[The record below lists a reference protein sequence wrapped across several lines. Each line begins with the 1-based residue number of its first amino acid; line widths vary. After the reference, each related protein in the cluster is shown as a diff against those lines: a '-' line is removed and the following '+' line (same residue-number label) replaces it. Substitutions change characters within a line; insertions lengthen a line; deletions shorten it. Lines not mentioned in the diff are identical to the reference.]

1 MKILITGIC
10 GFVGR
15 ALAEGLLERVEGL
28 AITGIDNLMRPGSE
42 RNRTCLKRMGVEYV
56 HGDIR
61 SASDFE
67 ALPKA
72 DWVIDAAANP
82 SVLAG
87 VTGMSCSRQL
97 FEHNLASLVNVL
109 EHCKKAGAGLVM
121 LSSSRVYSISA
132 LASLPLKV
140 ENCAFVLDAS
150 TPLPTGVSARGITPE
165 FSTAAPVSLY
175 GSTKLASEA
184 VALEYG
190 AAFGFPVWVNRCGV
204 LTGAGQFGTPDQGI
218 FSYWLNAHLR
228 RRPLRYIGFGGT
240 GHQTRDA
247 FHPCDLAELLLS
259 QIRATREGG
268 QRIYAAG
275 GGPEN
280 TTSLK
285 QLNGWCDARF
295 GPHAP
300 VSDARPRPY
309 DVPWLI
315 MDNSDAERDFDWHP
329 KKTLSTVLEE
339 IATHAERHP
348 DWLELSGL

>member
-10 GFVGR
+10 GFVGS
-15 ALAEGLLERVEGL
+15 ALAEALLERVEGL
-28 AITGIDNLMRPGSE
+28 AVTGIDNLMRPGSE
-42 RNRTCLKRMGVEYV
+42 RNRTCVKRMGVEYV

-61 SASDFE
+61 LASDFE

-87 VTGMSCSRQL
+87 VNGTSCSRQL

-109 EHCKKAGAGLVM
+109 EYCKRSGAGLIM
-121 LSSSRVYSISA
+121 LSSSRVYSILA
-132 LASLPLKV
+132 LASLPLTV

-150 TPLPTGVSARGITPE
+150 KPLPTGVSARGITPE

-228 RRPLRYIGFGGT
+228 RRPLRYIGFDGS
-240 GHQTRDA
+240 GHQVRDA
-247 FHPCDLAELLLS
+247 FHPSDLAELMVA
-259 QIRATREGG
+259 QIKTERNGG
-268 QRIYAAG
+268 RRIYTAG

-280 TTSLK
+280 AMSLA
-285 QLNGWCDARF
+285 QLSAWCDARF
-295 GPHAP
+295 GQHTP
-300 VSDARPRPY
+300 VADVRPRAY
-309 DVPWLI
+309 DVPWVV
-315 MDNSDAERDFDWHP
+315 MDNSDVQHDFAWQP
-329 KKTLSTVLEE
+329 TKNLATVLEG
-339 IATHAERHP
+339 IASHAERHP
-348 DWLELSGL
+348 EWLELSGL